1 MSTFEKTLNNALQL
15 TFTTLFFIL
24 IAGNVWG
31 QTTVCYSFDGGSTS
45 GTLDANI
52 SFTTHKNSGTAVP
65 VINSG
70 QLRLYQNSTKGG
82 SIKIAALNGA
92 VITDVVMTTASTG
105 AGSGPAGYSVDNT
118 TEAGS
123 FPSGGVLA
131 MNGLSASDYVEFYN
145 KGSSS
150 SARTYVIDF
159 CVTYTMSPSGPS
171 HDVIFD
177 ANGGTGTMANQTIA
191 EGGSANLNSN
201 TFTRSGYV
209 FAGWNT
215 NADGSGTSYAD
226 GDNFNMGSA
235 DVTLYAQWDVYVGPC
250 VEESFESGLPTS
262 YSDTET
268 IQSLSS
274 GAWIVR
280 KTIRGT
286 TGFTDGSYS
295 AQIRSQADAY
305 IITPTSTSTYT
316 SFSLNVRG
324 STASS
329 GLDIYYSTDNGVTW
343 TLFNNYSFGTSNTSI
358 NGVLTIPNINKLKF
372 QRSDGTVYLDEIEI
386 FCAPIVPVC
395 TPAAT
400 IFSFSPSSGPAETV
414 VTITGSGFNGATA
427 VKFGTTDAINFTIID
442 DNTITAKVPHAISET
457 ENISVFDASDCEAVS
472 SSNYLLISD
481 NDQCNGSPNF
491 TDLFISEIYDS
502 ESGTLGYIELFNP
515 TSAPIDLS
523 ALNYRL
529 YRFGDITSGNG
540 TNPTPTY
547 NIPLTGTVAPNSTFV
562 IKFGS
567 DSGDGCSPYP
577 ASNQNYDD
585 GFNDDDRFF
594 LMKNGVRVDD
604 ISLPN
609 YKGYNATRN
618 TDATAPSVASG
629 SYPTEGWTYTSSE
642 TCSNIG
648 DYVVPVS
655 SPAFDITH
663 PDDVYAIV
671 TPASFTMSV
680 TPSGGTNPTYQWYF
694 NDPISNNWLAVTSAN
709 LPGSLIVSGA
719 NTENLE
725 ISGSVSDIDAINNY
739 QFYCEVK
746 DGTCEIPSDAALFT
760 IDNMLPITLTSFH
773 ATCANEKGSFSSIVW
788 NTASESNSSHFVVE
802 KSRDGINWGFV
813 GERQAAGQ
821 SNSDISYY
829 FIDENPF
836 NGISYYR
843 LRQVDYEGKEW
854 IYGPISVRC
863 EGQIESD
870 ISIYPNPNNG
880 KFTIEI
886 SNSKADDNATLQLS
900 DLTGKIIASERISLN
915 KGTTQFF
922 IDYPSLAS
930 GTYFVNLI
938 GENSVLK
945 RLKVV
950 IGL

>member
-31 QTTVCYSFDGGSTS
+31 QTCYTGHAPEFSSSGYSTGGDPDYGGSPQNTTRLASGKQPGSVLTTATGVTAGSVTVRFRAKGWSGSENSVTVTIDGQSVLYTGLTTTFAWHEIVFPGVSEDPVLSFSTTS
-45 GTLDANI
+45 G
-52 SFTTHKNSGTAVP
+52 K
-65 VINSG
+65 
-70 QLRLYQNSTKGG
+70 RLHIGNVE
-82 SIKIAALNGA
+82 IICAL
-92 VITDVVMTTASTG
+92 T
-105 AGSGPAGYSVDNT
+105 
-118 TEAGS
+118 
-123 FPSGGVLA
+123 
-131 MNGLSASDYVEFYN
+131 
-145 KGSSS
+145 
-150 SARTYVIDF
+150 
-159 CVTYTMSPSGPS
+159 GPS
-171 HDVIFD
+171 HDVIFN
-177 ANGGTGTMANQTIA
+177 ANGGAGTMANQTIA

-215 NADGSGTSYAD
+215 NADGSGISYAD

-250 VEESFESGLPTS
+250 VEEDFGGIGS
-262 YSDTET
+262 
-268 IQSLSS
+268 SS
-274 GAWIVR
+274 GYGTRTWTGDGGTWTATVAR
-280 KTIRGT
+280 EDQTINGKAIAFRGT
-286 TGFTDGSYS
+286 VTSPNVPGGIGS
-295 AQIRSQADAY
+295 
-305 IITPTSTSTYT
+305 
-316 SFSLNVRG
+316 
-324 STASS
+324 
-329 GLDIYYSTDNGVTW
+329 
-343 TLFNNYSFGTSNTSI
+343 
-358 NGVLTIPNINKLKF
+358 LTITTKYPF
-372 QRSDGTVYLDEIEI
+372 SDGTGTVTIRVNGVDVGTVAVSTSAQTFTINNINISGNVVVEIVNGTSKRPAI
-386 FCAPIVPVC
+386 DDLSWTCYDDTPVC

-502 ESGTLGYIELFNP
+502 EIGSLGYIELFNP

-577 ASNQNYDD
+577 TSNQNYDD

-760 IDNMLPITLTSFH
+760 IDNMLPVTLTSFH

-813 GERQAAGQ
+813 GEKQAAGQ